1 MALWGSKDLVGKAGS
16 VTINL
21 STKAITGT
29 GTTFSTSGFE
39 VAAGDVIVVGAG
51 ATYGHAV
58 IASVT
63 SNTVASV
70 ATTQYLIPNPATGLI
85 PAGTSYFI
93 TERPIS
99 SLENSVYRAPEAKS
113 VGAGVSTAHFTGI
126 FGVDNT
132 EQGVAGVTTVGGKAS
147 AYKPAHA
154 GWVGVTTYVDC
165 HGNFRVKTETLVAM
179 GRDSAGS
186 GGITSDADDDTRYP
200 DA

>member
-1 MALWGSKDLVGKAGS
+1 MALWGNKDLVGQAGT

-21 STKAITGT
+21 GTEAIAGS
-29 GTTFSTSGFE
+29 GTTFATSGYE
-39 VAAGDVIVVGAG
+39 VSEGDVIVVGAG

-58 IASVT
+58 ISSVT

-70 ATTQYLIPNPATGLI
+70 ATTQYLIPHPTTGLI
-85 PAGTSYFI
+85 SGASYYI
-93 TERPIS
+93 TQRPIS
-99 SLENSVYRAPEAKS
+99 SIEDVIYQAPEVRTSGFSTSLLTRS
-113 VGAGVSTAHFTGI
+113 V
-126 FGVDNT
+126 FGVDT
-132 EQGVAGVTTVGGKAS
+132 VEQGVAGVTTVGGKAS

-179 GRDSAGS
+179 GKDSAGS
-186 GGITSDADDDTRYP
+186 GGIIGDAADDTRYP

>member
-29 GTTFSTSGFE
+29 GTTFSTTGFE
-39 VAAGDVIVVGAG
+39 VEAGDIIVVGAG

-70 ATTQYLIPNPATGLI
+70 ATTQYLIPHPVSGTI

-93 TERPIS
+93 TQRPIS
-99 SLENSVYRAPEAKS
+99 SIEDVVYQAPEVKSNRTSSVY
-113 VGAGVSTAHFTGI
+113 
-126 FGVDNT
+126 GVDTT
-132 EQGVAGVTTVGGKAS
+132 EQGIAAVTTVGGKAS

-165 HGNFRVKTETLVAM
+165 HGNFRVKTETLVA
-179 GRDSAGS
+179 GS
-186 GGITSDADDDTRYP
+186 FISGDADDDARYP

>member
-16 VTINL
+16 VTIDL

-29 GTTFSTSGFE
+29 GTTFATNGYT
-39 VAAGDVIVVGAG
+39 VKAGDVIVVGAG

-58 IASVT
+58 ISSVT

-70 ATTQYLIPNPATGLI
+70 ATTQYLIPHPSTGLI
-85 PAGTSYFI
+85 PAGTTYFI
-93 TERPIS
+93 TQRPIS
-99 SLENSVYRAPEAKS
+99 SLENSVYQAPDAKS
-113 VGAGVSTAHFTGI
+113 NRYSSV
-126 FGVDNT
+126 FGVDT
-132 EQGVAGVTTVGGKAS
+132 AEQGVAAVTTVGGKAS
-147 AYKPAHA
+147 AYKPTHA

-179 GRDSAGS
+179 SKDFAGN
-186 GGITSDADDDTRYP
+186 GGIQGDADDDARYP